1 MRAVAVTQPGCV
13 EIVELDRPTPGP
25 YQALM
30 KTDLAALC
38 NATDGKVVAGHFPG
52 VDQYPLI
59 LGHENTGLIVE
70 VGAKVRNFAV
80 GQRALS
86 GMTFQ
91 FSDPRF
97 ASAWGGFCDY
107 TLVSDHDA
115 MLADGVADADHGW
128 LECYEIQRPLPA
140 DVPPREAVLLCTW
153 REVLGGFGDFQL
165 RAGQDILVFGA
176 GPVGLSFVKFAR
188 RLNLGW
194 VATVDPL
201 PEKRQRALAMGADA
215 AFAPDDPALAD
226 LAARRGRPL
235 DAVIDAVGS
244 PKCINAG
251 LPLVRMGGS
260 VCVYGVL
267 AERQLTIDKAAG
279 PYNFNLLIH
288 QWPTRR
294 REREAQPTLCDWIA
308 QGHLRADEFVT
319 HEYPVEQIGEAL
331 AAVRSGQVVKCLL
344 KF

>member
-1 MRAVAVTQPGCV
+1 V
-13 EIVELDRPTPGP
+13 EVVELDRPQPGP

-52 VDQYPLI
+52 VEQYPLV

-70 VGAKVRNFAV
+70 VGTKVRNFAV
-80 GQRALS
+80 GQRAMS

-91 FSDPRF
+91 FSDPQYH
-97 ASAWGGFCDY
+97 SAWGGFCDY
-107 TLVSDHDA
+107 TLVNDHDA
-115 MLADGVADADHGW
+115 MVADGVADVAHGW
-128 LECYEIQRPLPA
+128 FECYEIQRTLPA
-140 DVPPREAVLLCTW
+140 HIPPREAVLLCTW

-165 RAGQDILVFGA
+165 QAGQEILVFGA
-176 GPVGLSFVKFAR
+176 GPVGLSFVKFAKQ
-188 RLNLGW
+188 LKLGW
-194 VATVDPL
+194 VASVDPL

-215 AFAPDDPALAD
+215 AFAPDDPALAE
-226 LAARRGRPL
+226 LAARRGRAL

-244 PKCINAG
+244 PRCINAA
-251 LPLVRMGGS
+251 LPLVKMGGS

-279 PYNFNLLIH
+279 PYNFNLFIH
-288 QWPTRR
+288 QWPTRW
-294 REREAQPTLCDWIA
+294 REREAQAVLCDWIA
-308 QGHLRADEFVT
+308 KGQLRADEFVT